1 MYTKQRNN
9 ENITEVNK
17 EELIF
22 YETQMNE
29 RNKKA
34 EKII

>member
-1 MYTKQRNN
+1 MYKKQRNN
-9 ENITEVNK
+9 DNSTEVNK

-29 RNKKA
+29 QNKKA